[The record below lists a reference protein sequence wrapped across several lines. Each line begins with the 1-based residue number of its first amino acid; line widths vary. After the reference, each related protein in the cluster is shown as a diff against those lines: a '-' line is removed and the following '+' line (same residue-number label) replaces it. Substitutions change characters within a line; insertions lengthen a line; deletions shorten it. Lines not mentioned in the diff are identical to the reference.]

1 MICAEFLELFQ
12 TLVLGPLFEA
22 LPRCTYGSA
31 LIRALGIP
39 GGPVV
44 RTQRFTSVAPGLISG
59 WELRSACCAAWP
71 ETSKNGHCSP
81 AKAPSLVQLWV
92 LPSGLWVHHSGPSG
106 GAGMLLPWPDQ

>member
-22 LPRCTYGSA
+22 LPRCTYSSA

-39 GGPVV
+39 GGSVV

-59 WELRSACCAAWP
+59 WGTKIRMLCSMAKNKQKRTWLPHKGSQFGSAVGAAKWALGVP
-71 ETSKNGHCSP
+71 FESIRWSWY
-81 AKAPSLVQLWV
+81 ASSL
-92 LPSGLWVHHSGPSG
+92 
-106 GAGMLLPWPDQ
+106 A